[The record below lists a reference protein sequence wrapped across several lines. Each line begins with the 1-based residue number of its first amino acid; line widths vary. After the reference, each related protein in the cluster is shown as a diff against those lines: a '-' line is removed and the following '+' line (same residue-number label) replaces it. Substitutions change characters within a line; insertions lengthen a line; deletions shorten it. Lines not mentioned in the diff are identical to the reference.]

1 MSEFLSIDDATL
13 QSMTLAQLREEA
25 RKRYIDGRS
34 SMNKAALVEAIVARD
49 IQVAA
54 YRAEAAQREAAANA
68 REEAHRATRIFTL
81 RQQDSPDPAWLEYPF
96 SYLPDYDMEP
106 DMIPGQPAEDI
117 GDFPNN
123 VAHYYWI
130 HEGQNDEEPWLAL
143 CRLDNGVY
151 VFYKGEC
158 DYTGFDCQGSM
169 RIYASKD
176 PAVLIQ
182 MAMCESDYTNYIADT
197 L

>member
-1 MSEFLSIDDATL
+1 
-13 QSMTLAQLREEA
+13 MTLDPL
-25 RKRYIDGRS
+25 
-34 SMNKAALVEAIVARD
+34 
-49 IQVAA
+49 
-54 YRAEAAQREAAANA
+54 

-81 RQQDSPDPAWLEYPF
+81 RQQESPDPAWLEYPF

-106 DMIPGQPAEDI
+106 DMIPGQSAEDI

-123 VAHYYWI
+123 ITHYYWI
-130 HEGQNDEEPWLAL
+130 HEGENDEEPWLAV

-197 L
+197 R